1 MLKGN
6 RNQSEKLEQC
16 EKKKKEKNK
25 TGMGGRVAVLNRL
38 AGGKLLFEL
47 KS

>member
-1 MLKGN
+1 MA
-6 RNQSEKLEQC
+6 R
-16 EKKKKEKNK
+16 EKKITKVYSMLAISIKEKNK